1 MIKPAPKLTKLS
13 RKELLLIRDK
23 KIRED
28 FSHHTSSK
36 HLDSSYVVH
45 EILQM
50 KYFLDAQSIWMII
63 RGSYKKSYHILP
75 TQKDALTGNL
85 TLFAR

>member
-1 MIKPAPKLTKLS
+1 MIKPAAKLTKLS

-36 HLDSSYVVH
+36 HLDSSFVVH
-45 EILQM
+45 EILQL
-50 KYFLDAQSIWMII
+50 KYFLEADLIWRIV
-63 RGSYKKSYHILP
+63 RGTYRRSYHILP
-75 TQKDALTGNL
+75 PQKDALTGNP